1 MKITKSLLLYP
12 LQIASY
18 IGFFYTA
25 VFFDVH
31 LNLFDWTP
39 SNITDLETIIF
50 PIIILSLCL
59 LVYWVTPKL
68 ARRFV
73 FVVNLLQGLLAVC
86 AAYYLLIIGEPL
98 IQDVFFG
105 RGTPSPLWFK
115 LTLISFLILPVV
127 VSRFRLTK
135 HCT

>member
-18 IGFFYTA
+18 IGCCYTTFFFYLY
-25 VFFDVH
+25 
-31 LNLFDWTP
+31 LNLWSWSP
-39 SNITDLETIIF
+39 SKVTDLETIIF

-68 ARRFV
+68 DRRFV
-73 FVVNLLQGLLAVC
+73 FVVNLLQGLLVVY
-86 AAYYLLIIGEPL
+86 AACGLLIIGETLSPGL
-98 IQDVFFG
+98 LG
-105 RGTPSPLWFK
+105 RKAPSPLWFR
-115 LTLISFLILPVV
+115 LTNISFLILPIV